1 MLGVLGDKALS
12 TFAIVGDYDAA
23 LVDAMLGKPALASYA
38 ATVEQLD
45 AAGVQLVLAFG
56 SRAANALVP
65 EFRSMALDRGKAV
78 LGASGKWMVMAMRDK
93 DAPITETILELGRV
107 ETLLLTEGLVEL
119 CQPAPPRG
127 WPDAIAF
134 LLFAGER
141 KTGKCMLCGGD
152 GIAAYTGEGLTWKL
166 CERHAWQSSDWAVEH
181 LPAMREHAYIAMT
194 GAAIKKRER
203 KAEKMQA
210 ELSRQRG

>member
-1 MLGVLGDKALS
+1 MS

-23 LVDAMLGKPALASYA
+23 LVDAMIGKPALASYS

-56 SRAANALVP
+56 SRAAAALVP
-65 EFRSMALDRGKAV
+65 GFRNMAMDLSKPV
-78 LGASGKWMVMAMRDK
+78 LGVSGKWMVMAMVGAGGDMANQLA
-93 DAPITETILELGRV
+93 DLGKA
-107 ETLLLTEGLVEL
+107 ETLLLTDGLVEL

-134 LLFAGER
+134 LAFAGER

-152 GIAAYTGEGLTWKL
+152 GIAAYNGEGLAWKL
-166 CERHAWQSSDWAVEH
+166 CVRHAWQSSDWAAEH
-181 LPAMREHAYIAMT
+181 LPAMREHAEIAAT
-194 GAAIKKRER
+194 EAAAKKFER